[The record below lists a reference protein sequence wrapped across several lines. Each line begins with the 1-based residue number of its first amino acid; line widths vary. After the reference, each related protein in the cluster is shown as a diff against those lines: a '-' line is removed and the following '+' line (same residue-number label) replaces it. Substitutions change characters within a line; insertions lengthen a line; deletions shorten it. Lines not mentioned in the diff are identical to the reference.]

1 MTENGPPRP
10 PVPPAPS
17 TPPPAPPPGNGPLE
31 LRVARRLLWIGGA
44 FYPLENVVRVYTF
57 VLRPRRAEAV
67 RLFARRLARLML
79 ASLLVLLLGELGA
92 FGSPSYDSYG
102 NESGPGGLQVFVWL
116 VIVGILVYSFVEMMT
131 VVGAASHLTLA
142 IETNGASTALV
153 AGSPEQL
160 HRLVHQLAHA
170 VEHPD
175 SELLERVGSLPIG
188 NPGNYYFG
196 DVVNMYGGTGNR
208 GIQR

>member
-17 TPPPAPPPGNGPLE
+17 TPPAAPPPGNGPLE
-31 LRVARRLLWIGGA
+31 LRVERRLLWIGGA

-67 RLFARRLARLML
+67 RRFARRLGWLML

-92 FGSPSYDSYG
+92 FGRPTYDDYG
-102 NESGPGGLQVFVWL
+102 NESGPSGLQSFVWL
-116 VIVGILVYSFVEMMT
+116 VIVGILIYAFVEMMT

-153 AGSPEQL
+153 AGTPEQL